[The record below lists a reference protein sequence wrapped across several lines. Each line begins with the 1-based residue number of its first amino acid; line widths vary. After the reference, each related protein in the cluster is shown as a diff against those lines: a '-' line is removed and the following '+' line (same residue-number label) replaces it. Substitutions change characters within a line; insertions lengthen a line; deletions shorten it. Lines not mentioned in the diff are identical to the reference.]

1 MCTDC
6 AVSFGFVEA
15 IDLGSDTMKVLE
27 LNRVFNNGGKNKN
40 QQMREREKE
49 RFLERVKMKM
59 YFHNLIK
66 YKHQDCLYSIYMKMI
81 PETNLTE
88 HN

>member
-1 MCTDC
+1 
-6 AVSFGFVEA
+6 
-15 IDLGSDTMKVLE
+15 MKE
-27 LNRVFNNGGKNKN
+27 
-40 QQMREREKE
+40 RERE
-49 RFLERVKMKM
+49 RDFWRVKMKM

-66 YKHQDCLYSIYMKMI
+66 YKHQECLYSIYMKMI